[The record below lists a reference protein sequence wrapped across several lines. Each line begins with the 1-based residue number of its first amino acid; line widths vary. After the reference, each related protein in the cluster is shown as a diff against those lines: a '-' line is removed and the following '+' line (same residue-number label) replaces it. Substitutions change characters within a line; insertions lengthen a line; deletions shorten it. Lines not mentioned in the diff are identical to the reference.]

1 MRVRITD
8 NNGDWTFGQS
18 LLNYAT
24 KQKAI
29 EKILA
34 DVITH
39 ELDLPPF
46 YVENERGD
54 IIPCVVIYSQNIKLF
69 NTDKMQITVKATNFT
84 Q

>member
-1 MRVRITD
+1 M
-8 NNGDWTFGQS
+8 NKS
-18 LLNYAT
+18 
-24 KQKAI
+24 I

-34 DVITH
+34 DIITH
-39 ELDLPPF
+39 ELNLPPF
-46 YVENERGD
+46 YGKNERGD

>member
-46 YVENERGD
+46 YVENE
-54 IIPCVVIYSQNIKLF
+54 YN
-69 NTDKMQITVKATNFT
+69 
-84 Q
+84 